1 MNDVIMCSVK
11 DAKKLFEYM
20 NDDDMIT
27 LTVFSKKTFKHNKT
41 ERIKKKNGEELI
53 DRADSIEYQDN
64 EIFGRLSLYGVVK
77 EKDVIHN
84 LLFAQKQIEKLE

>member
-1 MNDVIMCSVK
+1 MNNFMCSVK
-11 DAKKLFEYM
+11 EAKKMLEHM
-20 NDDDMIT
+20 DDNDMIS
-27 LTVFSKKTFKHNKT
+27 LSILNSKTFVHSKT
-41 ERIKKKNGEELI
+41 KRIKKKNGEELI

-84 LLFAQKQIEKLE
+84 LLFPLLE

>member
-1 MNDVIMCSVK
+1 MNEIMCSVK
-11 DAKKLFEYM
+11 DAKKLFEHM
-20 NDDDMIT
+20 NDDDMVT

-41 ERIKKKNGEELI
+41 KRIKKKNGEKLI
-53 DRADSIEYQDN
+53 DRADIIEYQDN

-84 LLFAQKQIEKLE
+84 LLFAQNQIE

>member
-41 ERIKKKNGEELI
+41 KRIKKKNGEELI
-53 DRADSIEYQDN
+53 DRADSVEYQDN

-77 EKDVIHN
+77 EEDVIHN
-84 LLFAQKQIEKLE
+84 LLFAQKQIE